1 MAKAIITR
9 FELMTAAAYAAL
21 GTKSPTTLYIIVG

>member
-9 FELMTAAAYAAL
+9 FELMTAAEYAAL
-21 GTKSPTTLYIIVG
+21 SVKSPTTLYIIVG